1 MALGDALFIS
11 VYDYNERKRKKKIPW
26 LYSNAGM
33 PQGSGAIITPWR
45 MRGWTRRTLRGLRIG
60 TWFGL
65 VEWRRRAAPDAT
77 ADTHAE
83 HDRLEEQRIYHYL
96 IICSVSGG
104 LAAAGLIIPPLKF
117 LSVPGLLYVA
127 APTLRDAYRE
137 LYQERKASMAMVY
150 SLLILGTM
158 GLGRFVASA
167 MTVGL
172 RLLGQKLLMRT
183 ERTSKQTLL
192 NILGEQPRTIWVQQ
206 ANMELE
212 IPFDALRLGDV
223 VITQAG
229 ETVPVDGTIVFGL
242 ASIDQHVLTGESQ
255 PVERGPG
262 DEVYAAT
269 VMLSGKIGLV
279 VEKAGQD
286 TVAAQIGEVLSRTA
300 DFSSAVQLR
309 AQAIGDQS
317 APYVLALSALTLP
330 VLGPVSAVSLLTA
343 SFGYD
348 LRITAPTS
356 ALNFL
361 RLASRQ
367 GLLIKD
373 GRALEIL
380 QQVDTVVFDKT
391 GTLTLEQPH
400 VGAIITCGDI
410 TEDQLLIYAAAA
422 EHRQTHPIARAILDE
437 ASRRGTPILEIE
449 DAAYDVGYGIKV
461 RVADR
466 TIRVGSA
473 RYMAL
478 EEIAIPPVI
487 QDHQVMGHAQGY
499 ALVYV
504 AVDGELGG
512 AMALHATTRP
522 EARRMI
528 RALRRRDVSIYVISG
543 DQEAPTRKLADE
555 LGVDHYIAET
565 LPEHKA
571 EVIERLQRDGK
582 TVCFVGD
589 GINDAIALKQANV
602 SISLRGAAG
611 VATDTAQIILLDQ
624 NLQQVDRLFDLA
636 ASLKANMRNNV
647 VITVISS
654 ALTVGAVY
662 IWQVGVVGSLVI
674 YNLGLASGVINATL
688 PLLRHRE
695 EGQPCGALNCR
706 R

>member
-1 MALGDALFIS
+1 MILGDSLIIS
-11 VYDYNERKRKKKIPW
+11 VYDYNERKRKKKMPW
-26 LYSNAGM
+26 LYASAT
-33 PQGSGAIITPWR
+33 A
-45 MRGWTRRTLRGLRIG
+45 
-60 TWFGL
+60 
-65 VEWRRRAAPDAT
+65 RRAGGGLQINPWGRWLTWWRHRAAQDAA
-77 ADTHAE
+77 ADGHADDHRRQE
-83 HDRLEEQRIYHYL
+83 QTIDRDL
-96 IICSVSGG
+96 IICSVSGA
-104 LAAAGLIIPPLKF
+104 LAVAGLIVPPLKF

-137 LYQERKASMAMVY
+137 LYREREVSMAMVY

-158 GLGRFVASA
+158 GLGRFVASSIS
-167 MTVGL
+167 VGL
-172 RLLGQKLLMRT
+172 RLLGQKLLMQT
-183 ERTSKQTLL
+183 ERTSKQSLL
-192 NILGEQPRTIWVQQ
+192 DILGEQPRTIWVQQ
-206 ANMELE
+206 GEMELQ
-212 IPFDALRLGDV
+212 IPFEALRLGDV

-229 ETVPVDGTIVFGL
+229 DTVPVDGTIVFGL
-242 ASIDQHVLTGESQ
+242 ASIDQHVLTGESL
-255 PVERGPG
+255 PVEKGPG

-269 VMLSGKIGLV
+269 VMLSGKIGFR

-309 AQAIGDQS
+309 AQAIGDRS
-317 APYVLALSALTLP
+317 APYVLALSAVTLP

-391 GTLTLEQPH
+391 GTLTLAQPH
-400 VGAIITCGDI
+400 VGEITTCGEI
-410 TEDQLLIYAAAA
+410 TEDQLLTYAAAA
-422 EHRQTHPIARAILDE
+422 EHRQLHPIALAILHE
-437 ASRRGTPILEIE
+437 AKRRGLPALDME
-449 DAAYDVGYGIKV
+449 DAAYEVGYGIKV
-461 RVADR
+461 RVAGR

-478 EEIAIPPVI
+478 EEIAIPPFI
-487 QDHQVMGHAQGY
+487 QDRQRLGQARGNTV
-499 ALVYV
+499 VYV
-504 AVDGELGG
+504 AVDDQLGG
-512 AMALHATTRP
+512 TMELQATTRP
-522 EARRMI
+522 EVRRMI
-528 RALRRRDVSIYVISG
+528 RALRRRHVSVYVISG

-555 LGVDHYIAET
+555 LGVDHYMAET

-571 EVIERLQRDGK
+571 AIIERLQREGK

-602 SISLRGAAG
+602 SVSLRGAAG
-611 VATDTAQIILLDQ
+611 VATDTAQIILPDQ
-624 NLQQVDRLFDLA
+624 NLQQVDQLFDLA
-636 ASLKANMRNNV
+636 AGLRANMRNNV

-654 ALTVGAVY
+654 LLTVGAVY
-662 IWQVGVVGSLVI
+662 IWHVGVVGSLVI
-674 YNLGLASGVINATL
+674 YNLGLASGVTNATL
-688 PLLRHRE
+688 PLLRQQA
-695 EGQPCGALNCR
+695 EG
-706 R
+706 